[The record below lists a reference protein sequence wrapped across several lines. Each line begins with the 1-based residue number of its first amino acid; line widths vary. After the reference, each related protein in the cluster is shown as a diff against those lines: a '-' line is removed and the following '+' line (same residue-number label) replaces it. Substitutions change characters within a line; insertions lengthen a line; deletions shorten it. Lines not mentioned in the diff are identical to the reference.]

1 MKLFPAIRYIFFKAV
16 PLLRAG
22 LALKKDVAAVRA
34 KVCRNI
40 PETLY
45 LWPHAI
51 FFDLISKSSI
61 DTVFETARVEEVI
74 GDFVQLKRAGSNYK
88 GLSPF
93 SNERSPSFMVSPAKQ
108 IWKDFS
114 SGKGGNSVA
123 FLMEH
128 EHFTYPEAIRYLAKK
143 YNIELEETEQTQEDK
158 AQADARESMFLVSE
172 FARDYFHQTLLQ
184 TEEGKAIGL
193 SYFRERGFTDESIQ
207 KFSLGYSPEKRDAF
221 SQEALAKAYQQT
233 FLEGVG
239 LSIVREDGSLLDRF
253 RGRVMFPIHSM
264 SGRVL
269 GFGGRILGNDKKVAK
284 YLNSPESDIYH
295 KSKVL
300 YGIFQAKQAI
310 AKQDNCYLVEGYTD
324 VIQFHQSGIENVVAS
339 SGTAL
344 TPDQIRLVNRLT
356 KNITVLY
363 DGDAAGLRASIR
375 GIDLILEEGMNVR
388 VCTFPEGED
397 PDSFARKN
405 SYDDLVAYLE
415 QNAKDFIQFKA
426 SLLMK
431 EANNDPIKKADLIR
445 DMVASISK
453 IPDRI
458 KREIYIQECARI
470 MDISEQVLV
479 STLAQLVQKDL
490 SEAGKKIRQEQK
502 AFEVVKNEQPE
513 QVAKV
518 DVLYELER
526 KIIEI
531 LLLYG
536 SHEEEFEDLVL
547 KTNEDGEIETA
558 LEKRTLKVFQYIY
571 LSLQEDEIE
580 LGNAIFK
587 DIFKHLTDY
596 YHQAETFQMDQYL
609 THLEPEM
616 ASVITDILM
625 LEEQFSL
632 HNWESK
638 QIIVKLK
645 DQTIAQYV
653 SETILTLRW
662 YLVNRIIDELKGN
675 LSPEP
680 DADNSETMAM
690 ATDYYKLIHS
700 FSKRLGRVLSRY

>member
-1 MKLFPAIRYIFFKAV
+1 
-16 PLLRAG
+16 
-22 LALKKDVAAVRA
+22 
-34 KVCRNI
+34 
-40 PETLY
+40 
-45 LWPHAI
+45 
-51 FFDLISKSSI
+51 
-61 DTVFETARVEEVI
+61 
-74 GDFVQLKRAGSNYK
+74 
-88 GLSPF
+88 
-93 SNERSPSFMVSPAKQ
+93 
-108 IWKDFS
+108 
-114 SGKGGNSVA
+114 
-123 FLMEH
+123 
-128 EHFTYPEAIRYLAKK
+128 
-143 YNIELEETEQTQEDK
+143 
-158 AQADARESMFLVSE
+158 
-172 FARDYFHQTLLQ
+172 
-184 TEEGKAIGL
+184 
-193 SYFRERGFTDESIQ
+193 
-207 KFSLGYSPEKRDAF
+207 
-221 SQEALAKAYQQT
+221 
-233 FLEGVG
+233 
-239 LSIVREDGSLLDRF
+239 
-253 RGRVMFPIHSM
+253 
-264 SGRVL
+264 
-269 GFGGRILGNDKKVAK
+269 
-284 YLNSPESDIYH
+284 
-295 KSKVL
+295 
-300 YGIFQAKQAI
+300 
-310 AKQDNCYLVEGYTD
+310 
-324 VIQFHQSGIENVVAS
+324 
-339 SGTAL
+339 
-344 TPDQIRLVNRLT
+344 
-356 KNITVLY
+356 
-363 DGDAAGLRASIR
+363 
-375 GIDLILEEGMNVR
+375 MNVR

-580 LGNAIFK
+580 LGNPLFR
-587 DIFKHLTDY
+587 DIFKNLTDY
-596 YHQAETFQMDQYL
+596 FHQADQFQMDQYL
-609 THLEPEM
+609 TYLEPEM